1 MVRRVTLDQMIGA
14 VRAGRV
20 PPVSVLAGSER
31 VLIERAVDALRGA
44 ALADGIPGFNDDVF
58 QGQGLSAQ
66 TLLSA
71 ARTMPM
77 MAKMRFVLVRNVDA
91 MPAAE
96 QEAFAPYL
104 AKPSPD
110 ACVVLVGE
118 KLDGRSKLAK
128 AAKDQGVWF
137 EAEPP
142 KPYQVPEIAVREAEA
157 RGHALSHDAAAALS
171 DALGADLSA
180 LDDALERLSLY
191 VGAGHAIE
199 VEHVEQCVAR
209 VRTESIWSLVDAVGA
224 RDAKTALTAAASL
237 LGDRE
242 PPLKILAMVARQL
255 RMVAKMREALASGLG
270 PQEAAV
276 KAGAAPF
283 KARELGA
290 QAKKFD
296 DKLLARAFRLIADAD
311 LALKGSKVPGP
322 RVLERTL
329 LALCR

>member
-1 MVRRVTLDQMIGA
+1 MTLDELIRSA
-14 VRAGRV
+14 RAGKLL
-20 PPVSVLAGSER
+20 PVCVLSGTER
-31 VLIERAVDALRGA
+31 VLIERAVDALRSA
-44 ALADGIPGFNDDVF
+44 ALADGIPGFNEDVF

-66 TLLSA
+66 SLLSA

-77 MAKMRFVLVRNVDA
+77 MAKMRFVLVRNLDA

-96 QEAFAPYL
+96 QEAFAPYF

-118 KLDGRSKLAK
+118 KVDGRGKLAK
-128 AAKDQGVWF
+128 AAKEKGAFF

-142 KPYQVPEIAVREAEA
+142 KPYQVPEIAMREAEA
-157 RGHALSHDAAAALS
+157 RGHALGQDAAAALS

-191 VGAGHAIE
+191 VGAGKPIE

-224 RDAKTALTAAASL
+224 RDARTALTAASSL

-270 PQEAAV
+270 AQEAAV

-290 QAKKFD
+290 AAKKFD
-296 DKLLARAFRLIADAD
+296 DRQLARAFRLIADAD
-311 LALKGSKVPGP
+311 LALKGSNVPGP

-329 LALCR
+329 LELCR